1 MTAAPR
7 LATHGVMRAV
17 LALLLATPA
26 LAQVPLPP
34 VDGAAPP
41 TAATPRP
48 DPEVARR
55 QAHAAAVTITRD
67 DFGIAHVEGATDAAA
82 VFGMIYA
89 QAEDDFPRL
98 ETNYLNALGR
108 LAEAEGESAL
118 WSDLR
123 MRLWI
128 DPEDLQARYAAAP
141 DWLQTLCTAWADGL
155 NHYLATHPAVKPRV
169 LTHFEPWMAL
179 SFTEGSIG
187 ADYESVPL
195 AGIAAFYGKVP
206 VAATINP
213 IRLEEPAGS
222 NGFAIAPAKSADG
235 SALLL
240 INPHTSF
247 YFRSEAQVRS
257 RQGLD
262 VYGASTWGQFFV
274 YQGFNRHLGWMHTTS
289 GVDRVDEFSLG
300 VRQEAD
306 GSFSWRDGTQWR
318 AFELKPVTLRYRAAD
333 GSQRSRSF
341 TTWHTPMGPVTRGE
355 TGRWIATSLMFK
367 PVEALMQSWLRTKAA
382 DLGSYLQVAKLRA
395 NSSNNTLVATDQG
408 RIALLLPQFLARRD
422 PRFNYL
428 KPVDGSDPASR
439 WQGEYALDELP
450 QVIDPA
456 SGWVMNVNNRPW
468 TAAGPGTLDAG
479 RYPAWFDKAGEN
491 AREGHAIK
499 VLSEGASFSL
509 DGLIAAAYDPYL
521 PPMAALVPTL
531 TGAIDRLPGSD
542 PRKARLAAPLAV
554 LKAWDHRWSEAS
566 VATTLAVLW
575 AEKLAAIHK
584 AAALEDGDYLI
595 DHLVRVPTDDERVA
609 LFDAVITELGR
620 DFGRWQ
626 LAWGE
631 INRLQRPA
639 PGQPYDDA
647 KPSLPIGFTSANW
660 GSLASFGAAPRDG
673 SKRWYGNY
681 GNSFVAVVSFGPRGP
696 IAKAISVGGE
706 SGDPASPH
714 FLDQAERYR
723 RHQFRDVYLTSD
735 ALKAHAARVYHPGE

>member
-1 MTAAPR
+1 
-7 LATHGVMRAV
+7 MRAL
-17 LALLLATPA
+17 LALLLASPA

-34 VDGAAPP
+34 PDGAEAPSV
-41 TAATPRP
+41 TAASAPRL
-48 DPEVARR
+48 DPEVERRRAR
-55 QAHAAAVTITRD
+55 AAAVTIVRD
-67 DFGIAHVEGATDAAA
+67 DFGIAHVEGVTDADS

-89 QAEDDFPRL
+89 QAEDDFPRI

-108 LAEAEGESAL
+108 LAEAEGESGL

-128 DPEDLQARYAAAP
+128 DPVDLEARYAAAP
-141 DWLQTLCTAWADGL
+141 DWLQALCTAWADGL
-155 NHYLATHPAVKPRV
+155 NHYLATHPAAKPRA

-179 SFTEGSIG
+179 AFSEGSIG
-187 ADYESVPL
+187 ADYESVPVP
-195 AGIAAFYGKVP
+195 GIAAFYGKVP
-206 VAATINP
+206 VATLPPAP
-213 IRLEEPAGS
+213 VRLEEPAGS

-289 GVDRVDEFSLG
+289 GVDRVDEFSLA

-306 GSFSWRDGTQWR
+306 GSFSWRDGAQWR
-318 AFELKPVTLRYRAAD
+318 AFDLKPVTLRYRAAD
-333 GSQRSRSF
+333 GSLRSRSF
-341 TTWHTPMGPVTRGE
+341 TTWHTPMGPVTRAAD
-355 TGRWIATSLMFK
+355 GRWIATSLMFK

-408 RIALLLPQFLARRD
+408 RIALLLPQFIARRD
-422 PRFNYL
+422 PRFDYRRV
-428 KPVDGSDPASR
+428 VDGSDPASR
-439 WQGEYALDELP
+439 WQGEHGLDELP

-468 TAAGPGTLDAG
+468 TAGGPGTLDAS
-479 RYPAWFDKAGEN
+479 RYPAWFDMFGEN
-491 AREGHAIK
+491 AREAHAIK
-499 VLSEGASFSL
+499 VLSEGAPFSL
-509 DGLIAAAYDPYL
+509 DGLIAAAYDPFL

-531 TGAIDRLPGSD
+531 IGAVERLPGGD
-542 PRKARLAAPLAV
+542 ARKARLAAPLAA
-554 LKAWDHRWSEAS
+554 LRAWDFRWGEES

-575 AEKLAAIHK
+575 AEKLAAVHK
-584 AAALEDGDYLI
+584 AAAREDEEYLI
-595 DHLVRVPTDDERVA
+595 DYLARVPSDAERVA
-609 LFDAVITELGR
+609 LLEAVIADLNR

-626 LAWGE
+626 TPWGE

-639 PGQPYDDA
+639 PGGRYDDSA
-647 KPSLPIGFTSANW
+647 PSLPIGFTSANW
-660 GSLASFGAAPRDG
+660 GSLAAYGAASRDG
-673 SKRWYGNY
+673 SKRWYGAY
-681 GNSFVAVVSFGPRGP
+681 GNSFVAVVSFGPKGP
-696 IAKAISVGGE
+696 VAKAVSVGGE
-706 SGDPASPH
+706 SGDPASAH
-714 FLDQAERYR
+714 FFDQAERYR
-723 RHQFRDVYLTSD
+723 RHQFRDVYLTGD